1 MTESKDKMKIKKFLL
16 AAGISFILYPILEV
30 VFGFTSYLWSG
41 EFYLIIYLPTK
52 FCFILGL
59 IFTLLII
66 NILRKNESINS
77 NLYITTFVSLSV
89 LTAFFT
95 IQFIIL
101 APLGIL
107 SHSYFLFL
115 APMTTGGQVYFTYP
129 YGIET
134 FIPMIF
140 IEGIAFTGIYL
151 IANELDKKKSNRIIL
166 FQGWNKTIFFTL
178 FVILS
183 YSIPLEINGSS
194 LPRHIIHIVSNSVYL
209 LVSLLAT
216 IILGVF
222 IIIKTKGIEIKAAK

>member
-16 AAGISFILYPILEV
+16 AAGILFILYPVLEV

>member
-1 MTESKDKMKIKKFLL
+1 MKIKKFLL
-16 AAGISFILYPILEV
+16 AAGILFILYPVLEV